1 MKEPKKVFIKQCLK
15 SLKKE
20 PASEISLRSI
30 SKAIGVSPMM
40 VYRHF
45 KSKRHLFSAIAEEG
59 FTLLE
64 SEIREAQKLYPQDP
78 SQQLEEAGLRYI
90 GMALKNP
97 EHIKVMF
104 GGILEDHS
112 DLPELDEKG
121 KYAFGALVEIVVS
134 GQKAQQF
141 PAGDPL
147 AIALSAW
154 SMVHGFS
161 MLLVQGQLQFLN
173 VNLENYR
180 EQAQKMV
187 KMMAV
192 GLKSSPSDLF
202 VKRN

>member
-20 PASEISLRSI
+20 AANEISLRSI

-112 DLPELDEKG
+112 DLPELDAKG
-121 KYAFGALVEIVVS
+121 KCAFGALVEIVVS
-134 GQKAQQF
+134 GQQAKQF
-141 PAGDPL
+141 PDGEPL

-173 VNLENYR
+173 VTLENYR
-180 EQAQKMV
+180 EQAQQMV

-192 GLKSSPSDLF
+192 GLKSSPPDLF
-202 VKRN
+202 IKRS